1 MMIYNEFFFN
11 SIKHNTISIIC
22 QKIFAK
28 HQNQPFDKAKEVKLK
43 NKPNILHLNVAI
55 NQF

>member
-1 MMIYNEFFFN
+1 MIYNEFFFN

-28 HQNQPFDKAKEVKLK
+28 HQNQPFDKAKEVKQK